1 MLAGGVLT
9 ALLLICRTADNSTGR
24 SREKWGSGR
33 APAGSVCGYDR
44 LELRG
49 SCISRAQIWPPL
61 SFRTSE
67 ISFKTW
73 STGQSI
79 NQDNIYHLKITASSS
94 TLPCNPPTPCR
105 DSCSLFVVL
114 KCCFAHHQ
122 QLLGWRGWEHQ
133 GSRFNQAQH
142 IQHKT
147 RAQGGGGREVIT
159 LSSKLFLQEII
170 KLQRAVMRAGAGR
183 AL

>member
-73 STGQSI
+73 STGQSV

-147 RAQGGGGREVIT
+147 RA
-159 LSSKLFLQEII
+159 
-170 KLQRAVMRAGAGR
+170 
-183 AL
+183 